1 MSYCEVLPARFVTLA
16 CFVAAYRKIC
26 HSSSKIV
33 IQLSSSLDVCI
44 GVRKF
49 SRMRCFIIPASD
61 KDKNEFYS
69 VFWVDYKAIGV
80 SCVKHD
86 YVGIE

>member
-1 MSYCEVLPARFVTLA
+1 MCVDVRECTRALCCVLLSTLQKMI
-16 CFVAAYRKIC
+16 KI
-26 HSSSKIV
+26 
-33 IQLSSSLDVCI
+33 
-44 GVRKF
+44 
-49 SRMRCFIIPASD
+49 
-61 KDKNEFYS
+61 YS